1 MSASSHWPLDIGH
14 WTFRAG
20 ASRRD
25 ITPPADTPIIG
36 YTQRYDLHPRGGH
49 GGVLDP
55 LFATVLVLDDG
66 AHRLVL
72 IALDLCILETEVAG
86 RIRARLA
93 PLAGTP
99 PAHIVLACSHTHS
112 GPYPWDPAWPGE
124 PIENV
129 GPGILGPSSAAYFAQ
144 LSDALAA
151 AVGAAVT
158 DLAPA
163 RLRSAETDLP
173 HAYNRRVRL
182 PGGGVGHAW
191 DARVWTGPAP
201 APASDPRL
209 VLLSVERDSRPP
221 ILVWNAGAHP
231 VTLGKE
237 SNVVS
242 ADWPGA
248 VRTRLESAYPGAL
261 TLFLNGASADAHPF
275 LATGSDPADLDR
287 VAAPIAEALLA
298 LPVKRAAHGRAL
310 YLRQSSFSAGFG
322 EVRLTLWDL
331 GVVRLLTLPGELFG
345 EDGATLRRECPVPLL
360 IAATTNGWTGYWM
373 PDHEYSLGG
382 YECDSEP
389 LKTSADHPAL
399 MAAARSLVAPRPL

>member
-1 MSASSHWPLDIGH
+1 M
-14 WTFRAG
+14 
-20 ASRRD
+20 
-25 ITPPADTPIIG
+25 
-36 YTQRYDLHPRGGH
+36 
-49 GGVLDP
+49 LDP

-201 APASDPRL
+201 APASSATSPKTSAACSPRCF
-209 VLLSVERDSRPP
+209 RRAMGP
-221 ILVWNAGAHP
+221 
-231 VTLGKE
+231 T
-237 SNVVS
+237 
-242 ADWPGA
+242 
-248 VRTRLESAYPGAL
+248 
-261 TLFLNGASADAHPF
+261 
-275 LATGSDPADLDR
+275 TG
-287 VAAPIAEALLA
+287 
-298 LPVKRAAHGRAL
+298 GRAL
-310 YLRQSSFSAGFG
+310 RFNQALNPEPATPRSPRNPPASSCRLSLRD
-322 EVRLTLWDL
+322 R
-331 GVVRLLTLPGELFG
+331 
-345 EDGATLRRECPVPLL
+345 
-360 IAATTNGWTGYWM
+360 
-373 PDHEYSLGG
+373 
-382 YECDSEP
+382 
-389 LKTSADHPAL
+389 
-399 MAAARSLVAPRPL
+399 PRFP